1 MEMEESFYFFP
12 KPLWKLWEGAEW
24 KEASLHRL
32 RSILGRTP
40 DLHGTRG
47 LISWSGSTIAYTCN
61 VFVEMMANEL
71 ASGILDVFGI
81 YHIG

>member
-1 MEMEESFYFFP
+1 MEESFYFFP

-40 DLHGTRG
+40 DLQGTRG
-47 LISWSGSTIAYTCN
+47 LISWSGNTIAYTCN
-61 VFVEMMANEL
+61 DDGEL
-71 ASGILDVFGI
+71 YVTCCFPCLK
-81 YHIG
+81 